1 MNNIFDTH
9 AHYDD
14 NAFDTDRE
22 ALLQGLPEKG
32 VVGVISCGTD
42 IASGS
47 ANLALAENYGYI
59 YAACGIHPE
68 QAPDMEDG
76 DYDRLLLQ
84 LEHPKCVALGEIGLD
99 YYWDIPKDV
108 QLEVFERQLEIAVR
122 LDKPVIVHDREAHAD
137 TLSLLKKYKPRGV
150 MHCFSGSVETE
161 REILNLGM
169 YVGFGGAVTFKNAVK
184 PIETVKYAPADRILL
199 ETDCPY
205 MAPVPFR
212 GKRND
217 SSMIS
222 YVAEK
227 IAGIRGTTAQEIA
240 DLTCVNACEL
250 LALRKT
256 I

>member
-1 MNNIFDTH
+1 MKNIFDTH

-14 NAFDTDRE
+14 KAFDTDRE
-22 ALLQGLPEKG
+22 ALLNGLPEKG
-32 VVGVISCGTD
+32 IVGVISCGTD
-42 IASGS
+42 IASGF
-47 ANLALAENYGYI
+47 ANLVLAEKYDYI

-68 QAPDMEDG
+68 QATDMADG
-76 DYDRLLLQ
+76 DFDKLILQ
-84 LEHPKCVALGEIGLD
+84 LNHPACVALGEIGLD

-122 LDKPVIVHDREAHAD
+122 LDKPVIIHDREAHGD

-169 YVGFGGAVTFKNAVK
+169 YVGFGGAVTFKNAVR
-184 PIETVKYAPADRILL
+184 PIEAVKFAPLDRILL

-227 IAGIRGTTAQEIA
+227 IAGVRGITAQEIA
-240 DLTCVNACEL
+240 DAAAGNAREL
-250 LALRKT
+250 FFA
-256 I
+256 